1 MTRLTRTLAL
11 IASAIA
17 STLALLIVPASA
29 ASAAPLNPGS
39 QTPPALSWIEL
50 VDSRGINLWNLELSL
65 NRGGITSPDKFFWA
79 TITDGC
85 WGLYRGY
92 CALALWFLD
101 WVLSFSW
108 VSTIAAPLLTIGD
121 AMQQVINQIGP
132 VPTFL
137 TITALLAFF
146 LMVRGRTSTALYEVL
161 IACVIAALASG
172 VLAQPVRL
180 VAGPDGLIIQ
190 AGQAGQTLAAEL
202 ATGDAEGQTPE
213 QLRVAQ
219 TAALVDTFVRQ
230 PTQMINFGEVLDGG
244 RCEAAYND
252 VVRAGPYGD
261 KSDIRDA
268 VGKCDEKLGDYA
280 GSPSSGMALGAGIVM
295 PAAFVVLLLGLVL
308 GGGVI
313 TAGVRALYQAAKSI
327 VTLVTGLLPGGGR
340 GSLMMSVAETVVS
353 LLIIVFVSIF
363 LSIFLMVIQAL
374 FASESGGGAA
384 RAFVI
389 ADIVIV
395 AGLVVYWRQHGRM
408 KDMSGR
414 MAQWLAQRPG
424 GGGPTRMPQRMPGLT
439 AATAMSAVSSMVHLR
454 RRPVPAPQEPA
465 RTFIDQRQQ
474 LVVIGAVPRGPR
486 QPVDGGHI
494 YPQNPP
500 GPPGPQVP
508 PPDRGDGPLPGG
520 APQLPGG
527 SRPRLAAGD
536 ERAQLGAGNQRDGLP
551 AGAQREALPAG
562 VRGRQGQLPVGP
574 SAQMKRI
581 EAAGKGRK
589 AVGALARAGTNAVL
603 SYATGGTSTVVRGAA
618 KTVNAARTARRVA
631 LQAKMVGAAARSR
644 PTAPPRT
651 TAAPVYTEGNAG
663 PAMTGKRT
671 TAPGKAPG
679 RHTATVPR
687 PTPAPPVVAPSRP
700 AAAPPAVVR
709 TAAPRVIEHR
719 PAEPDAAA
727 RLRAKLADPNRRA
740 ATRRGER

>member
-1 MTRLTRTLAL
+1 MTRLHRTLTFLASVITGVVAL
-11 IASAIA
+11 VV
-17 STLALLIVPASA
+17 VPASA

-39 QTPPALSWIEL
+39 QTPGALAWIEL
-50 VDSRGINLWNLELSL
+50 FDSRGINLWNLELSL

-79 TITDGC
+79 SITDGC

-121 AMQQVINQIGP
+121 AMQQVVNQIGP

-137 TITALLAFF
+137 TITALLAMF
-146 LMVRGRTSTALYEVL
+146 LMVRGRTSTAVYEVL

-172 VLAQPVRL
+172 VLAQPVRF
-180 VAGPDGLIIQ
+180 VAGPDGLIVQ
-190 AGQAGQTLAAEL
+190 AGQMGQTLAAEL
-202 ATGDAEGQTPE
+202 ATGDSEGQSPDE
-213 QLRVAQ
+213 LRAAQ
-219 TAALVDTFVRQ
+219 TGALVDTFVRQ

-244 RCEAAYND
+244 PCEAAYND
-252 VVRAGPYGD
+252 IVRAGPYGG

-268 VGKCDEKLGDYA
+268 VGKCDDTLGDYA
-280 GSPSSGMALGAGIVM
+280 ASPSSGMALGAVVVM

-308 GGGVI
+308 GGSVI
-313 TAGVRALYQAAKSI
+313 TAGVRAMYQAAKSI

-340 GSLMMSVAETVVS
+340 GSLMLGAAETIVS
-353 LLIIVFVSIF
+353 LLIIVFASIF
-363 LSIFLMVIQAL
+363 LSIFLMVIQSL
-374 FASESGGGAA
+374 FASEAGGGAA

-395 AGLVVYWRQHGRM
+395 AGLVVYWRQNARM
-408 KDMSGR
+408 KDMSSR
-414 MAQWLAQRPG
+414 MAAWMAQRPG

-439 AATAMSAVSSMVHLR
+439 AATAATAVSSLAHLR

-474 LVVIGAVPRGPR
+474 LVVLGGVPRGPR
-486 QPVDGGHI
+486 PPVDAGDIH
-494 YPQNPP
+494 PQNPP

-508 PPDRGDGPLPGG
+508 PGQDGGPGPSG

-527 SRPRLAAGD
+527 NRRGLPAGD
-536 ERAQLGAGNQRDGLP
+536 ERAPLGTGAQRDGLP
-551 AGAQREALPAG
+551 VGAQRDALPVG
-562 VRGRQGQLPVGP
+562 KRGRQAQLPVGP
-574 SAQMKRI
+574 SSQMKRI

-589 AVGALARAGTNAVL
+589 AMGGLARAGTNAVL
-603 SYATGGTSTVVRGAA
+603 AYASGGTSTLVRGAA

-631 LQAKMVGAAARSR
+631 LQAKMVGGSARTVARAR
-644 PTAPPRT
+644 PAAPPRA
-651 TAAPVYTEGNAG
+651 TAAPVYTEGKAG
-663 PAMTGKRT
+663 PATAGKRI

-679 RHTATVPR
+679 RHSAAPAR
-687 PTPAPPVVAPSRP
+687 PAPAP
-700 AAAPPAVVR
+700 AAPRA
-709 TAAPRVIEHR
+709 TAPRVIEHR
-719 PAEPDAAA
+719 PVDTDAAA
-727 RLRAKLADPNRRA
+727 RLRAKLADPSRRA
-740 ATRRGER
+740 AARRDGR